1 MIELRI
7 RELRGVMSILSKI
20 AKSELPIVLSYKIA
34 KIIRALNA
42 EIPAVDSANKE
53 LLSRYGKLD
62 KDGRYIYHADGTL
75 DVEQALQ
82 EDYDR
87 EFKELMDTCITIPCE
102 KISIDA
108 LERNGI
114 RLSPIEVMTIEG
126 LLME

>member
-7 RELRGVMSILSKI
+7 LELRWVLSILSKV

-42 EIPAVDSANKE
+42 EIPAVESANKK

-62 KDGRYIYHADGTL
+62 KDGRYVYHADGTL

-102 KISIDA
+102 
-108 LERNGI
+108 RI
-114 RLSPIEVMTIEG
+114 R
-126 LLME
+126 